1 MVYDVGARGKLIDRY
16 TFFGVKHKNTR
27 LMVHSDFKRFLSEAG
42 KKLSIGAIYIFT
54 EEGGEVESTEEILHD
69 DVLWVS
75 SGALY

>member
-1 MVYDVGARGKLIDRY
+1 
-16 TFFGVKHKNTR
+16 
-27 LMVHSDFKRFLSEAG
+27 MVHSDFKRFLSEAG
-42 KKLSIGAIYIFT
+42 KKLSIEAVYIFT